1 MMDNLLMLNLG
12 LLFLIIGTPFS
23 SIATSSSE
31 DAPRR
36 REMVT
41 ATLSAFPKTLSD
53 PAKGLGDSGCPGP
66 TCDPTSSGPTLDR
79 SSAGPRRRA
88 KRCTCY
94 SYKDKECVYYCH
106 LDIIWI
112 NTPERLVPYGMSGSQ
127 GPRRLRRS
135 ARTEGGRRGAEPQPQ
150 RCACALESDGVCGR
164 FCVIR
169 QGGPSP
175 ASTEE

>member
-1 MMDNLLMLNLG
+1 ILGGMMDNLLMLNLG
-12 LLFLIIGTPFS
+12 LLFLIIGT
-23 SIATSSSE
+23 
-31 DAPRR
+31 
-36 REMVT
+36 
-41 ATLSAFPKTLSD
+41 TLSD

-135 ARTEGGRRGAEPQPQ
+135 ARTEGGRRGLAN
-150 RCACALESDGVCGR
+150 CGCDQGR
-164 FCVIR
+164 RTARERWTVV
-169 QGGPSP
+169 GGPKAEGGP
-175 ASTEE
+175 MAINKKK